1 MSNNNITE
9 TKNVVQRDSIIQL
22 KNISK
27 SFDGE
32 PILRGID
39 LEIKDKEFVT
49 FLGPSGCGKTTTL
62 RIIGG
67 FESPDA
73 GDVYFLG
80 QKINDLPPHK
90 RQLNTVFQK
99 YALFPHLDV
108 YENVAFGLRLSKTPE
123 KEIAKRVHEM
133 LAMVN
138 LEGYDARRVD
148 LLSGGQQ
155 QRVAIARALV
165 NRPKVLLL
173 DEPLGALDLKL
184 RKEMQIELKKIQKRL
199 GITFIYVTHDQEEA
213 LTMSDRIVVMN
224 GGLIQQ
230 IGSPQDI
237 YNEPANAFTA
247 DFIGQSNIV
256 PGIMHEDY
264 LVSFAGKKQKC
275 VDKGFEKGELVDIV
289 VRPEDILFCPPNE
302 SLICGV
308 VSNVTFK
315 GVHYEMTVSPRGGEV
330 SQSEMLVPEN
340 GVYGELPVPKNHDFI
355 FEGWYTK
362 RIGGHKIESN
372 SAIYKDAPHT
382 LYAHWTM
389 YGERSG
395 AVIEEAEYTE
405 GEEYTVSFECA
416 ETNESFASITCE
428 NGIYGELP
436 TPEEREGFKFAGWF
450 TKVNGGKRA
459 EADAYLLEYDDHTL
473 YAHFTPVVNGE
484 ETKYTVSFDPDGTDV
499 WVAQS
504 TAFTPVGTSVG
515 LYIDPENIHIM
526 KKSGWHRHSEEDLEE
541 EGGDVK

>member
-1 MSNNNITE
+1 MSNNP
-9 TKNVVQRDSIIQL
+9 VIIEL

-32 PILRGID
+32 QILKSID
-39 LEIKDKEFVT
+39 LKIHDKEFVT

-67 FESPDA
+67 FETPDK

-80 QKINDLPPHK
+80 KKINGLPPHK

-123 KEIAKRVHEM
+123 NEIAQRVHEM

-138 LEGYDARRVD
+138 LEGYDSRRVD

-213 LTMSDRIVVMN
+213 LTMSDRVVVMN
-224 GGLIQQ
+224 GGIIQQ

-247 DFIGQSNIV
+247 DFIGQSNIL
-256 PGIMHEDY
+256 PGVMHEDY
-264 LVSFAGKKQKC
+264 LVSFAGKKHKC
-275 VDKGFEKGELVDIV
+275 VDKGFAPNEKVDIV
-289 VRPEDILFCPPNE
+289 IRPEDIKFGKPAE
-302 SLICGV
+302 DRVCGV

-315 GVHYEMTVSPRGGEV
+315 GVHYEMTVSPRGGVVDPAVIE
-330 SQSEMLVPEN
+330 VPED
-340 GVYGELPVPKNHDFI
+340 GVYGELPTPKNYDFE

-362 RIGGHKIESN
+362 RIGGHKIDAN
-372 SAIYKDAPHT
+372 SAIYKNAPHV
-382 LYAHWTM
+382 LYAHWTI

-395 AVIEEAEYTE
+395 HIIEKPVYEE
-405 GEEYTVSFECA
+405 GKEYTVYFESP
-416 ETNESFASITCE
+416 ETGETFASMCCE
-428 NGIYGELP
+428 NGVYGELP
-436 TPEEREGFKFAGWF
+436 VPEEREGYVFAGWF
-450 TKVNGGKRA
+450 TKMSGGKRA
-459 EADAYLLEYDDHTL
+459 EQGKDLIEYEEHTL
-473 YAHFTPVVNGE
+473 YTRFTPAPGGIPNKIKVE
-484 ETKYTVSFDPDGTDV
+484 LDPDGIQV
-499 WVAQS
+499 WIAQS
-504 TAFTPVGTSVG
+504 TEVTPVGTHVG
-515 LYIDPENIHIM
+515 LYIEPDNIHIM
-526 KKSGWHRHSEEDLEE
+526 PKSGWNAKTSEDADE